1 MVSGKFDID
10 GGLSIS
16 LININYSLNNILSQ
30 VVNAIINHFNE
41 SGNETTTITTIQIIE
56 TTNEFIETTPGHAVA
71 SAMLSIWMIVTSIT
85 IMILMR

>member
-41 SGNETTTITTIQIIE
+41 SGNESTTITTIQITD
-56 TTNEFIETTPGHAVA
+56 TTNQFTETTPGHAVA
-71 SAMLSIWMIVTSIT
+71 TVMLSIWMIVTSIT
-85 IMILMR
+85 FMYFVR

>member
-41 SGNETTTITTIQIIE
+41 SGNELTTITTIPITD
-56 TTNEFIETTPGHAVA
+56 TTNVFIETTPGHAVA
-71 SAMLSIWMIVTSIT
+71 TAIMSIWIIVTSIT
-85 IMILMR
+85 FICFMR

>member
-41 SGNETTTITTIQIIE
+41 SGNESTIITTIQITE
-56 TTNEFIETTPGHAVA
+56 TTNEFIETTPSHAVA
-71 SAMLSIWMIVTSIT
+71 SAMLSIWIIVLSIT
-85 IMILMR
+85 FISFIR

>member
-16 LININYSLNNILSQ
+16 LININYSLNNIIRQ

-41 SGNETTTITTIQIIE
+41 SGNELTTITTIQITD
-56 TTNEFIETTPGHAVA
+56 TTNEITATTPGHAVA
-71 SAMLSIWMIVTSIT
+71 SAILSIWIIVTSIT
-85 IMILMR
+85 FISFMR

>member
-56 TTNEFIETTPGHAVA
+56 TTNEFTETTPGQAVA